1 MSDSDNGAAL
11 VAGRSSP
18 QTPAGM
24 IEVTD
29 LQKTYVMGKAQ
40 VHALRGVSLRVQ
52 QGEFCC
58 LMGASGSGK
67 STLLHLIGGLD
78 RASAGEITVAGQK
91 LSELDENDLAAYR
104 RTRIGFVFQS
114 FNLVSTMTAA
124 QNVEFPMLFAR
135 VAPAER
141 RRRAQHLL
149 RTVGLAER
157 LGHKPTELSG
167 GEQQRVALA
176 RALVNQPTILLAD
189 EPTGNLDSQTG
200 IEIMDI
206 MRRANREA
214 GITILMVTHDP
225 AVARYAERV
234 IRLKDGNILGEETA
248 ANLEKAAAII

>member
-1 MSDSDNGAAL
+1 MPTVIID
-11 VAGRSSP
+11 VA
-18 QTPAGM
+18 
-24 IEVTD
+24 D

-40 VHALRGVSLRVQ
+40 VHALRGVSLSVQ

-78 RASAGEITVAGQK
+78 RASSGEITVAGQQ
-91 LSELDENDLAAYR
+91 LSALDENDLAAYR

-135 VAPAER
+135 VGPVER
-141 RRRAQHLL
+141 RRRAQNLL
-149 RTVGLAER
+149 QAVGLAER

-189 EPTGNLDSQTG
+189 EPTGNLDSHTG

-206 MRRANREA
+206 MRRANRDA

-234 IRLKDGNILGEETA
+234 VRLKDGLILGEETA
-248 ANLEKAAAII
+248 DNLEKAAAII

>member
-11 VAGRSSP
+11 TAGRFSP

-104 RTRIGFVFQS
+104 RTRIGFVFQ
-114 FNLVSTMTAA
+114 
-124 QNVEFPMLFAR
+124 
-135 VAPAER
+135 
-141 RRRAQHLL
+141 
-149 RTVGLAER
+149 
-157 LGHKPTELSG
+157 
-167 GEQQRVALA
+167 
-176 RALVNQPTILLAD
+176 
-189 EPTGNLDSQTG
+189 
-200 IEIMDI
+200 
-206 MRRANREA
+206 
-214 GITILMVTHDP
+214 
-225 AVARYAERV
+225 
-234 IRLKDGNILGEETA
+234 
-248 ANLEKAAAII
+248 

>member
-1 MSDSDNGAAL
+1 MPTVIID
-11 VAGRSSP
+11 VA
-18 QTPAGM
+18 
-24 IEVTD
+24 D
-29 LQKTYVMGKAQ
+29 LQKTYMMGKTQ
-40 VHALRGVSLRVQ
+40 VHALRGVSLNVH

-78 RASAGEITVAGQK
+78 RASAGEITVAGQQ
-91 LSELDENDLAAYR
+91 LSTLDENDLAAYR

-135 VAPAER
+135 VGPAER
-141 RRRAQHLL
+141 RRRAQSLL
-149 RTVGLAER
+149 QAVGLAER

-206 MRRANREA
+206 MRRANRDA

-225 AVARYAERV
+225 AVARYAGRV
-234 IRLKDGNILGEETA
+234 VRLKDGLILGEETA
-248 ANLEKAAAII
+248 DNLEKAAAIM